1 MASASAGR
9 SSGKSSAR
17 FGGLR
22 TATKRKGG
30 RYATKSEVASNK
42 SANDKMAKSFK
53 RSVQRMNRLG
63 K

>member
-30 RYATKSEVASNK
+30 RYATKSETQTHRDNNA
-42 SANDKMAKSFK
+42 KMAKSFK
-53 RSVQRMNRLG
+53 RAIQRKDRLAR
-63 K
+63 